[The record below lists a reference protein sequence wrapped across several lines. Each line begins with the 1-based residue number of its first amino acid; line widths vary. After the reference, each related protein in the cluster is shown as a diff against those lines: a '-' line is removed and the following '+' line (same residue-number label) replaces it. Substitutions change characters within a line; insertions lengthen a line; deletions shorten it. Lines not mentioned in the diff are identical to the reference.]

1 VAFRENFNAY
11 IMPLTQGGKTV
22 VASKD
27 SKALPVTK
35 VSKDSGEYLQ
45 WSGDSKRLYWAL
57 GPELFTRELRESFSF
72 MEGAPKKLPEVAE
85 KGLNIS
91 FEAQQDVPTG
101 AMALV
106 GGRVITM
113 RGDEVIENGVV
124 VVRNNRIVAVGKLGE
139 VRVPEGT
146 KVVDVRGK
154 TLMPG
159 LVDVH
164 WHGPMGSEGFL
175 PEQSWI
181 HYASLAFGITTL
193 HDPSNNTSE
202 IFAASELAK
211 VGRTVSPR
219 IFTPATI
226 L

>member
-1 VAFRENFNAY
+1 
-11 IMPLTQGGKTV
+11 MC
-22 VASKD
+22 
-27 SKALPVTK
+27 
-35 VSKDSGEYLQ
+35 
-45 WSGDSKRLYWAL
+45 
-57 GPELFTRELRESFSF
+57 
-72 MEGAPKKLPEVAE
+72 
-85 KGLNIS
+85 
-91 FEAQQDVPTG
+91 PTG

-164 WHGPMGSEGFL
+164 WHGPMGSEGIL
-175 PEQSWI
+175 PEQSWV
-181 HYASLAFGITTL
+181 HYASLAFGVTTL
-193 HDPSNNTSE
+193 HDPSNSTAE
-202 IFAASELAK
+202 IFAASELGEGGAH
-211 VGRTVSPR
+211 GRRRASTPR
-219 IFTPATI
+219 APSSMERRGWGTGRRSRRWTMRARTCGG
-226 L
+226 